1 MVGLKNWLK
10 SSRIL
15 QFLSKL
21 VLQNNLIAHYCFFKQ
36 ITEMSICHCLSVKKR
51 VSVKNVK
58 ILEMSDF
65 GNTGKKSITMNA
77 LLLLFLVGGVLS
89 TDLAMGDPIHVSVQF
104 LHDGVRILHV
114 K

>member
-65 GNTGKKSITMNA
+65 GNTACSEDIPKGKSKELIIIKEIYRAN
-77 LLLLFLVGGVLS
+77 FPLS
-89 TDLAMGDPIHVSVQF
+89 HS
-104 LHDGVRILHV
+104 ILHI
-114 K
+114 